1 MKSTRTFSRRWWLLA
16 VLLPLWAVLLVQS
29 CDRNSK
35 RSQSSEE
42 VAESDSTKSEN
53 SGVEEQPEL
62 PGEAEPG
69 TIQPED
75 VGPEAPTLF
84 FLAGLKGYL
93 EPCGCSADVLLGG
106 IDRIVG
112 YVDAAKKLAPDSA
125 MIDAGDMLFEFADLE
140 EHEIPQEKAKSDVV
154 VAAQKALGTQVTVPG
169 ERDFALGADFYLQK
183 MEEAGVE
190 PIGANIKIGD
200 KQLAA
205 HRLLELDGKKVGVIG
220 AADPT
225 LYESVE
231 GIEVSEAAPAVQ
243 KAVAELRGQGAETL
257 VLVMHGEFSPTRE
270 VLQAD
275 DGLDF
280 GIVGHGPRETD
291 QVYEV
296 DGAHTLEAYD
306 QGRYMGVLKLYERG
320 ADADYVNAG
329 AGSESEIEKVERAIA
344 HKEEQLERFPPS
356 KRRQNPPVLQR
367 IRESIEEYEERLREL
382 RTGEVDVPE
391 EGNAFIY
398 RPVPMQPGLPISE
411 DLRDRRAEF
420 NENLAELQANVER
433 EVPPVEE
440 GEAFFVG
447 NNNCASCHTDAHD
460 FWEGTEHASAVE
472 TLEERDKLF
481 DQSCIGCHVVGYE
494 QPGGSV
500 MGKLEYEAKLDDGR
514 TIEKNLE
521 EVGCESCHGPGSKH
535 MQQPVGSDG
544 KAQHIEAVPGED
556 ACMQCHVPEHSP
568 TFNFDAYVKD
578 ITGEGHELK
587 SKQ

>member
-1 MKSTRTFSRRWWLLA
+1 M
-16 VLLPLWAVLLVQS
+16 LLPFWAVLLVQS

-35 RSQSSEE
+35 RSQGSEE
-42 VAESDSTKSEN
+42 VAESDSAKDSAKSDKT
-53 SGVEEQPEL
+53 GVKEQPEL

-69 TIQPED
+69 TIEPED

-140 EHEIPQEKAKSDVV
+140 EHEIPQEKAKSEVI

-190 PIGANIKIGD
+190 PIGANLEIGD

-205 HRLLELDGKKVGVIG
+205 HRIVELDGKKVGVIG
-220 AADPT
+220 AVDPT
-225 LYESVE
+225 LYEAVDEVE
-231 GIEVSEAAPAVQ
+231 LREAAPAVRE
-243 KAVAELRGQGAETL
+243 AVGELRGQDAETI
-257 VLVMHGEFSPTRE
+257 VLVMHGEFSRMRQ
-270 VLQAD
+270 VLQAV

-306 QGRYMGVLKLYERG
+306 QGRYVGVLKLYQRE
-320 ADADYVNAG
+320 ADAAYVNAG
-329 AGSESEIEKVERAIA
+329 AGSESELEKVERALA
-344 HKEEQLERFPPS
+344 HKKDQLERFPPS
-356 KRRQNPPVLQR
+356 KRRENPPVLQR
-367 IRESIEEYEERLREL
+367 IRDSIEDYEQRLREL
-382 RTGEVDVPE
+382 RSGEVDVPE

-398 RPVPMQPGLPISE
+398 RPVPMEPGLPIDE
-411 DLRDRRAEF
+411 GLRERRAEF

-433 EVPPVEE
+433 EVAPVEE
-440 GEAFFVG
+440 GEA
-447 NNNCASCHTDAHD
+447 
-460 FWEGTEHASAVE
+460 
-472 TLEERDKLF
+472 
-481 DQSCIGCHVVGYE
+481 
-494 QPGGSV
+494 
-500 MGKLEYEAKLDDGR
+500 
-514 TIEKNLE
+514 
-521 EVGCESCHGPGSKH
+521 
-535 MQQPVGSDG
+535 
-544 KAQHIEAVPGED
+544 
-556 ACMQCHVPEHSP
+556 
-568 TFNFDAYVKD
+568 
-578 ITGEGHELK
+578 
-587 SKQ
+587 